1 MNGSKVQLVK
11 LGRDYLDP
19 DCLAGSETLAFSR
32 HLDHM
37 EESSQSEAEWEQ
49 IFLSRHPAS
58 RKSARHWSH
67 FEMEVTPCVYNVTWL
82 TGTPKDFSPPLV
94 YRSSCKMEDTCFWSV
109 TNSVNWL
116 VLQTEFDPFGPVTF
130 GKSSRAARLH
140 FLNLSLSH
148 WRAQPDVSHSC
159 AQFMGPTMP
168 TILAVEL
175 FWFHAQLSSFT
186 RKEHGFQER
195 EKKIQIL
202 NSSLSSEYAAY
213 VPSQMKSL

>member
-1 MNGSKVQLVK
+1 MGADLPEQAPGLEEERQALKSFWDGGYTVCLQRYVTHW
-11 LGRDYLDP
+11 DP
-19 DCLAGSETLAFSR
+19 KRLF
-32 HLDHM
+32 
-37 EESSQSEAEWEQ
+37 
-49 IFLSRHPAS
+49 
-58 RKSARHWSH
+58 
-67 FEMEVTPCVYNVTWL
+67 
-82 TGTPKDFSPPLV
+82 PPLV

-195 EKKIQIL
+195 EKKFKYWIRHCRQSTL
-202 NSSLSSEYAAY
+202 LMYQVKWKACSSSELIVSNGRAA
-213 VPSQMKSL
+213 